1 MNDTSS
7 MSNLDNRKGINL
19 TTNRIVINILGITTI
34 GLVLIT
40 SAVAFEGEN
49 PVAVWSLA
57 LSGTISTITF
67 LLAWRGMTL
76 PGRILLPVLLTFT
89 ITLIAYTGYG
99 MYHISIMGFPFIVIL
114 AGLFLGIRGSFVF
127 ALLDSLAAA
136 WLGYADIN
144 GISPYSATAQTGYD
158 DIVVAA
164 VLLFATAAVLRL
176 IIQRLTDSL
185 LISEE
190 SSQAQKEANLE
201 LQLLQ
206 KQLEQRVDQRTVE
219 LQRRISQLQLISQ
232 VSRTIADI
240 QSQEEILP
248 HIVDLI
254 SQRFGI
260 YHTGIF
266 LVDDRGENAVLQAA
280 NSSGGQRMLS
290 RGHRLK
296 VGEQGIVGYVTSAGT
311 PRIALDVGV
320 DVVHFNNPDLPETR
334 SEIALPLKIAGNT
347 FGALDLQSTEPNA
360 FRDEDIETL
369 SILAD
374 QVAIAI
380 QNTRSLEQS
389 LIAAEEA
396 ESAYRQ
402 LTGQIWSK
410 VPASR
415 GISGYEYDGNKVT
428 PVEIGSMDAEFTEV
442 PIQLRGQTIGKIK
455 LSYLGEIRTWT
466 SDELAMAQAAAERT
480 ALALENARLLE
491 EAQDRAMKERTI
503 SEGTARVSEA
513 LDIESILQ
521 TTAEEL
527 ERVLGG
533 SEVIIALESEK

>member
-1 MNDTSS
+1 MNDTPS

-206 KQLEQRVDQRTVE
+206 KQLEQRVVQRTVE

-296 VGEQGIVGYVTSAGT
+296 VGEQGIVGYVTSAGA

-533 SEVIIALESEK
+533 SEGIIALESEK

>member
-1 MNDTSS
+1 MNDTPS

-296 VGEQGIVGYVTSAGT
+296 VGEQGIVGYVTSAGA

>member
-1 MNDTSS
+1 MNDTPS

-127 ALLDSLAAA
+127 ALLDSIAAA

-296 VGEQGIVGYVTSAGT
+296 VGEQGIVGYVTSAGA

>member
-1 MNDTSS
+1 MNDTPS

-206 KQLEQRVDQRTVE
+206 KQLEQRVVQRTVE

-296 VGEQGIVGYVTSAGT
+296 VGEQGIVGYVTSAGA